1 MSRDLARQRVDTLQ
15 RWLRRN
21 DMALIDT
28 TTGQPPGLIAYRLES
43 LMDELADDD
52 SFSIDVESE
61 RGRNFARRRLNALAR
76 RADLAVLGDL
86 NSP

>member
-43 LMDELADDD
+43 LMDELAEVGAQTHESTD
-52 SFSIDVESE
+52 SWSDGAPF
-61 RGRNFARRRLNALAR
+61 
-76 RADLAVLGDL
+76 
-86 NSP
+86 

>member
-1 MSRDLARQRVDTLQ
+1 MSRDLACQRVDTLQ

-43 LMDELADDD
+43 LMDELADVGAQTYERTD
-52 SFSIDVESE
+52 SWIAGAPF
-61 RGRNFARRRLNALAR
+61 
-76 RADLAVLGDL
+76 
-86 NSP
+86 